1 MRSQDVHHQVA
12 RVFCAFPCA
21 LRSGFGPMASLLDLF
36 IRLVRPVTMALLLV
50 AVLAVTPLP
59 AYGKVVAVATTGMIA
74 DAVGAVGGE
83 LVEVHGLMG
92 PGVDP
97 HLYKASQGDVRR
109 MAAADIIFY
118 NGLMLE
124 GRLSDLLVR
133 MARQKP
139 TVAVS
144 EYVPE
149 ELLIEAAPFDGH
161 YDPHIWFDLSLWK
174 LAVERIRDGLIEV
187 DPVNQ
192 QAYQQNAAAY
202 MQELDRLDGY
212 IRERVAEIPPAQRVL
227 VTAHDAFGYFGRAY
241 GIEVVGLQGIS
252 TDSEVGLR
260 DIQNLVAFL
269 VERGIKA
276 VFVESSVPRRSLE
289 AVVQGAAGRGH
300 HVVIGGELYSDAL
313 GEPGTPAGSF
323 IGMMRHNVDTIVA
336 ALKEDRT
343 AESP

>member
-1 MRSQDVHHQVA
+1 
-12 RVFCAFPCA
+12 
-21 LRSGFGPMASLLDLF
+21 MAPLLDLF
-36 IRLVRPVTMALLLV
+36 VRWLRPVTLALLLV
-50 AVLAVTPLP
+50 AVPAAAPLP

-74 DAVGAVGGE
+74 DAVRAVGGE

-109 MAAADIIFY
+109 MAAADVIFY

-124 GRLSDLLVR
+124 GRLSDLLAR

-144 EYVPE
+144 EYVPQ
-149 ELLIEAAPFDGH
+149 ELLIEAAQFEGH

-212 IRERVAEIPPAQRVL
+212 IRERLAEIPPAQRVL
-227 VTAHDAFGYFGRAY
+227 VTAHDAFGYFGLAY

-300 HVVIGGELYSDAL
+300 QVVIGGELYSDAL

-323 IGMMRHNVDTIVA
+323 VGMIRHNVDTIVA
-336 ALKEDRT
+336 ALK
-343 AESP
+343 